1 MQRGC
6 IFIDDRLQCSDWARS
21 DDRMGPHRMPATFLT
36 RILHFLF
43 SHPARCWSL
52 PTFPCLLTTDKIY
65 LETAGWWEKAKQN
78 CFCQLDLFAANK
90 YSYISQKF
98 QPTKSQCTFP
108 LFARLAACISLQRFY
123 PWDLGRRLYDQL
135 LIIIDCTGT
144 TLVNP
149 FPCQAL
155 LPYLLSVSLIV
166 KLRGKFWVCPAA
178 SAAVLSTVS
187 QGTSPG

>member
-1 MQRGC
+1 MTDCNAQIGPGLMIGWDHTVC
-6 IFIDDRLQCSDWARS
+6 SQLSSLAFYIFYFHTQPGA
-21 DDRMGPHRMPATFLT
+21 
-36 RILHFLF
+36 
-43 SHPARCWSL
+43 WSL

-108 LFARLAACISLQRFY
+108 LARLAACISLQRFY
-123 PWDLGRRLYDQL
+123 PWDLGSCLYYQL
-135 LIIIDCTGT
+135 LIIIDCTGI
-144 TLVNP
+144 LVYP

-166 KLRGKFWVCPAA
+166 KLRGKIWVCPAA

-187 QGTSPG
+187 QGTSPE